1 MIITELYNGQGL
13 GNQLWCYFVT
23 RCIAKENG
31 YEFGIQSPFKF
42 KGQEFLEIDFGNE
55 VIDGDGPEGGPPN
68 ILPNTIQ
75 YYYKEKIRLH
85 PNTGTYIC
93 KYDENLVSIQDNS
106 KIDGIMQSIY
116 YISKFRNVI
125 KNWIKIKSEKNILDF
140 SDENICIIHIRGGDF
155 HASTAILYKNYYE
168 NAITKMSSTNPNM
181 VFYIVTDDYNFSK
194 SLFPEIKIIGS
205 STLGYEDTFKGNHHI
220 GGPIWMDWTILFNC
234 KNAIISASSFS
245 WWPIWL
251 NDNVN
256 VIAPMYWA
264 DYKNS
269 DGYWSC
275 GDSLIPNW
283 LYLNR
288 NGNFYSYDECYEL
301 KNEYEEKNKNFWL

>member
-1 MIITELYNGQGL
+1 MIVTEFYNGQGL

-23 RCIAKENG
+23 RCIAYENK
-31 YEFGIQSPFKF
+31 YEFGIQSNYKF

-55 VIDGDGPEGGPPN
+55 VIGGDGPEGGPPN
-68 ILPNTIQ
+68 TLPNTIQ
-75 YYYKEKIRLH
+75 NYYKELIIRHSNGLDISKLDDNLLNIKD
-85 PNTGTYIC
+85 NT
-93 KYDENLVSIQDNS
+93 
-106 KIDGIMQSIY
+106 KIDGNMQSIN
-116 YISKFRNVI
+116 YIFKYKNII

-140 SDENICIIHIRGGDF
+140 SDQNICIIHIRGGDF
-155 HASTAILYKNYYE
+155 HASTSILYKDYYD
-168 NAITKMSSTNPNM
+168 NAIKEMSLINPNM
-181 VFYIVTDDYNFSK
+181 IFYIVTDDYNFSK
-194 SLFPEIKIIGS
+194 SLFPEIEIIGAS
-205 STLGYEDTFKGNHHI
+205 KTGQQDKFKANHHI
-220 GGPIWMDWTILFNC
+220 GGPIWMDWTILLNA

-245 WWPIWL
+245 FWPIWL

-283 LYLNR
+283 QYLNR
-288 NGNFYSYDECYEL
+288 NGKLYTFDECLQLKLKYENNL
-301 KNEYEEKNKNFWL
+301 NIY

>member
-116 YISKFRNVI
+116 YISKFRDVI

-194 SLFPEIKIIGS
+194 SLFLDIAR
-205 STLGYEDTFKGNHHI
+205 STNI
-220 GGPIWMDWTILFNC
+220 
-234 KNAIISASSFS
+234 
-245 WWPIWL
+245 
-251 NDNVN
+251 
-256 VIAPMYWA
+256 
-264 DYKNS
+264 
-269 DGYWSC
+269 
-275 GDSLIPNW
+275 
-283 LYLNR
+283 
-288 NGNFYSYDECYEL
+288 
-301 KNEYEEKNKNFWL
+301 